1 MNARWLEPL
10 RRPSLRTEL
19 SDRLRQQIADGRIP
33 AGARVNEAELARQA
47 GVSRTPIREALL
59 ALAAEGFLESDTGRG
74 FFTGPLTL
82 AEAAETYP
90 ILGAL
95 EGLSLRLAGIPSRT
109 ALDELERINDALGAV
124 QDDPVRSQRLDLEW
138 HTRLLAHGDNRRL
151 ASEVDRIKNLV
162 RRYEVS
168 YMRDTGRIE
177 RSVAQHRAIVEALRA
192 GRLKTAAG
200 GLELNWTT
208 TFEQLEPWLRERGA
222 S

>member
-1 MNARWLEPL
+1 MNAKLLQPV
-10 RRPSLRTEL
+10 RRPSLRDEL

-33 AGARVNEAELARQA
+33 AGSRVNEAALARQA

-82 AEAAETYP
+82 AEAGEIYP

-95 EGLSLRLAGIPSRT
+95 EGLSLRLAGVPRSAVFDGLDRINGELS
-109 ALDELERINDALGAV
+109 ALSNDAL
-124 QDDPVRSQRLDLEW
+124 RCQRLDLEW
-138 HTRLLAHGDNRRL
+138 HTLLLEHGTNRRL
-151 ASEVDRIKNLV
+151 SSEVTRVKGLV
-162 RRYEVS
+162 RRYEVT

-177 RSVAQHRAIVEALRA
+177 RSVAQHGKIVELLRS
-192 GRLKTAAG
+192 GRVKPAAAT
-200 GLELNWTT
+200 LELNWTT
-208 TFEQLEPWLRERGA
+208 TFEQLVPWLRERGE